1 VGGKSRDMTDERP
14 MHLDDD
20 RSDPGS
26 EFFSLLR
33 FLSCAIIIN
42 NTINRQSNEARPL
55 VIS

>member
-1 VGGKSRDMTDERP
+1 VDGKSRDMTDERP

-20 RSDPGS
+20 RSDPGH